1 MRSFV
6 RVALGALAL
15 STLTAVAA
23 HTQQSGM
30 KIAYINSQQ
39 IIAAAPGRAQ
49 AEAQVQKEMASYRTE
64 VQKMGDS
71 LQTMMAAYSKE
82 EPTLSPAAKAGRQK
96 AIQAKQS
103 EYEKRAQD
111 LQKKAQERQAEIFRP
126 IMQRINKVIED
137 IRAKDGYAMIF
148 DAGNQSGVVVAADST
163 LDITNEVIAK
173 LKAMG
178 PVSTTPSKSKT
189 PSGPTLKP
197 TGPVRPKPQSE
208 N

>member
-6 RVALGALAL
+6 RVALGAVAL

-23 HTQQSGM
+23 HAQQGGL

-39 IIAAAPGRAQ
+39 IIAAAPGRSE
-49 AEAQVQKEMASYRTE
+49 AEAQVQQEMQAYRTQ
-64 VQKMGDS
+64 VQLMGDS
-71 LQTMMAAYSKE
+71 LQSMMAAYSKA

-96 AIQAKQS
+96 ATQDKQS

-111 LQKKAQERQAEIFRP
+111 LQQKAQERQAEIFRP
-126 IMQRINKVIED
+126 IMQRINQVIEQ
-137 IRAKDGYAMIF
+137 IRAEDGYAMIF
-148 DAGNQSGVVVAADST
+148 DAGSQSGVVVAADSS
-163 LDITNEVIAK
+163 LDITNKVIER
-173 LKAMG
+173 LKSTG
-178 PVSTTPSKSKT
+178 PVSTTPTK
-189 PSGPTLKP
+189 PPAGPTLKP

>member
-15 STLTAVAA
+15 SALTAGAA
-23 HTQQSGM
+23 RTQQGGL

-39 IIAAAPGRAQ
+39 IIAAAPGRSE
-49 AEAQVQKEMASYRTE
+49 AEAQVQKEMQAYRTE
-64 VQKMGDS
+64 VQQMGDS
-71 LQTMMAAYSKE
+71 LQTMMAAYSKA

-96 AIQAKQS
+96 AIQEKQS

-111 LQKKAQERQAEIFRP
+111 LQQKAQERQAEIFRP
-126 IMQRINKVIED
+126 IMQHINQVIEQ
-137 IRAKDGYAMIF
+137 IRAEDGYAMIF

-163 LDITNEVIAK
+163 LDITNKVIER
-173 LKAMG
+173 LKSAG
-178 PVSTTPSKSKT
+178 PVSTTPTK
-189 PSGPTLKP
+189 PPAGPTLKP